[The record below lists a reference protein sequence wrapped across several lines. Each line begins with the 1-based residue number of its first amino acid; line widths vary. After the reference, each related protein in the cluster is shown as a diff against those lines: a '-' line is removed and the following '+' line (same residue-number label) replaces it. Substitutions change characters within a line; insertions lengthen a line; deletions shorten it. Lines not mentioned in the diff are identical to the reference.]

1 MTDEITRLRRANAK
15 LKEALALALYYV
27 EGDSTWEAVKLKTD
41 KLVAQADAIMHQPE
55 TSRNQ
60 PDVGFFAE
68 QYGPSEDS
76 DK

>member
-41 KLVAQADAIMHQPE
+41 KLVAQADAIMNE
-55 TSRNQ
+55 AV

-68 QYGPSEDS
+68 QYGEP
-76 DK
+76 